1 MGRGKDPLRIRVQR
15 TRYGPGVEGYKNVS
29 MQLAECKVGVR
40 ASNLFRKTRPLLCRL
55 DPRKTSLPRT
65 HAHEQKLVFLTA
77 LQLE

>member
-1 MGRGKDPLRIRVQR
+1 MGWGKDPLRIRVQC
-15 TRYGPGVEGYKNVS
+15 TRNCAGVEGYKNVS

-55 DPRKTSLPRT
+55 DPRETSLSGT
-65 HAHEQKLVFLTA
+65 HPHEQKLVFLAA